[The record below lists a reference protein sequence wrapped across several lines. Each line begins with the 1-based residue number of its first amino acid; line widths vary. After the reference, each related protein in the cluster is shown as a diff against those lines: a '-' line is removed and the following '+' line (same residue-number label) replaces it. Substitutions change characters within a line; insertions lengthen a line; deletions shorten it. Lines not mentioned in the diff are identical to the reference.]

1 MDLYQNRLLTEGIRI
16 IEKPSPSNRF
26 NADYSTLNLTD
37 ALSKRTQLADLRY
50 QVSPVLLHLQQL
62 LKFSIGLICVIFLIV
77 GASSVSQ
84 FLVNESGTQINFFWA
99 IVLFIAPNILS
110 LIIWSIVYFKRHV
123 LSLPWLANLLLSM
136 LTLVDKLQHK
146 VTTKHTHYVDLFQYY
161 FEHRFGAYMG
171 RVQLSMI
178 SHLWWSCYLLGAT
191 LSLFLVLATHQV
203 DFIWQTTILSED
215 TFLKLTQWLTYLP
228 NLLAI
233 NVPTPSDVSHAS
245 IGIVNTLQ
253 VAQEIRIS
261 WSNLLIFSLIVYA
274 LLPRIILMLVF
285 YQGIKQKKK
294 NFQLDL
300 SDAYYIQLKNILHP
314 IGKASFISDAD
325 QHKANPNNHQGKET
339 SQYNQSLVM
348 PENAYPIAIELN
360 QRILQQADKHVLKH
374 YSVDLI
380 NVLDNA
386 SQQAAM
392 SALKSSAAE
401 HVILYVDVNR
411 VPDRG
416 WLSFAKKCQYKSNVQ
431 LYLLLF
437 GEQSANKAKIAS
449 RLENWIEIAAKVNI
463 SSQYISYL
471 NQSVTP
477 SNTHQEVK
485 NG

>member
-16 IEKPSPSNRF
+16 IEKSSPSNRF
-26 NADYSTLNLTD
+26 NADYSTLNLSD
-37 ALSKRTQLADLRY
+37 ALSKRTQLAELRY
-50 QVSPVLLHLQQL
+50 QASSVLRHLQQL
-62 LKFSIGLICVIFLIV
+62 LTFSIGLMCVFFLIV

-84 FLVNESGTQINFFWA
+84 FLVNESSTQINFFWA

-110 LIIWSIVYFKRHV
+110 LIIWCIVYFKRHA
-123 LSLPWLANLLLSM
+123 LSLPWLANLILSM

-146 VTTKHTHYVDLFQYY
+146 VSTKHIHYIDLFQFY

-171 RVQLSMI
+171 RVQLSLI
-178 SHLWWSCYLLGAT
+178 SHLWWSSYLLGAT

-215 TFLKLTQWLTYLP
+215 TFFKLTQWLTYLP

-245 IGIVNTLQ
+245 IGIVNPLQ

-285 YQGIKQKKK
+285 YQSIKQKKK

-325 QHKANPNNHQGKET
+325 LHQGNANNHQNKES

-348 PENAYPIAIELN
+348 PKNAYPIAIELN
-360 QRILQQADKHVLKH
+360 QRNLQQADKHVLKH

-380 NVLDNA
+380 NVLDNI
-386 SQQAAM
+386 SQQAAL
-392 SALKSSAAE
+392 SALKSSAAD
-401 HVILYVDVNR
+401 HVILYVDVKR

-431 LYLLLF
+431 LYLLLLAD
-437 GEQSANKAKIAS
+437 QPVNKAKIAS
-449 RLENWIEIAAKVNI
+449 RLEDWIEIAAKVNI
-463 SSQYISYL
+463 SSQYITYL
-471 NQSVTP
+471 GQKMTP
-477 SNTHQEVK
+477 PNTHQELE